1 MHVLSPHPHLQ
12 LHLFLRRPL
21 RLLRQLGDI
30 LVDIMHLI
38 PIRFNLLTHTHNL
51 HISRFLPPIVS
62 LPAKKIAVGKQGNSR
77 ERD

>member
-38 PIRFNLLTHTHNL
+38 PIRFNLLTHTTTFT
-51 HISRFLPPIVS
+51 SAASFPQSSPS
-62 LPAKKIAVGKQGNSR
+62 PQKK
-77 ERD
+77 